1 MKFEDAV
8 KKSVKSF
15 MAGKM
20 PTATSELIE
29 GGIFY
34 TPEYFDELAEE
45 LVDETPKTK
54 KSKAKETADAD
65 V

>member
-15 MAGKM
+15 MEGKM
-20 PTATSELIE
+20 PQATSDLIE

-45 LVDETPKTK
+45 LMKETPKTK
-54 KSKAKETADAD
+54 KSKAKETANAD
-65 V
+65 I